1 MFFMDKVMRET
12 LESYVGGVQLKTI
25 RVRLVLFAD
34 DLMLVTESKED
45 MEKNLNDLKRVMTKW
60 SMKIHW
66 GKTKVMIVRRQK
78 EECKLVVYGE
88 EIEEVKSMKYLG
100 VTPSEDRTCD
110 EEIEN
115 RVGAAVRMVDA
126 MRK

>member
-1 MFFMDKVMRET
+1 M
-12 LESYVGGVQLKTI
+12 KTI

-66 GKTKVMIVRRQK
+66 GKTKVMIVRRRK